1 MIRRVPDLC
10 NPYEAARRHTETESR
25 LGVIIEVS
33 SSFWPITTLAI
44 STTNGAVGLSPFVDP
59 LSPVT
64 PAGLDN
70 KLHMATRF
78 GHSIRKTA
86 KPEKRVDKW
95 STMTDAERKTNSSA
109 I

>member
-1 MIRRVPDLC
+1 MPDLC
-10 NPYEAARRHTETESR
+10 NPYQAARRRTETESR

-33 SSFWPITTLAI
+33 SSFWPITTLAT

-70 KLHMATRF
+70 KLHMATRVWAF
-78 GHSIRKTA
+78 NSKDSEA
-86 KPEKRVDKW
+86 K
-95 STMTDAERKTNSSA
+95 ERC
-109 I
+109 